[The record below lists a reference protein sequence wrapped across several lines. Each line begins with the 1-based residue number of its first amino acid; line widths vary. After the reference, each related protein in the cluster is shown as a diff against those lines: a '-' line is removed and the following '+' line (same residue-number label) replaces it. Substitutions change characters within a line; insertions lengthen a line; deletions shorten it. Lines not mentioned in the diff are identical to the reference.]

1 MIRSVLARLAWVGRT
16 ASIRQLLGSS
26 TCRTACYLVC
36 TRFSG
41 ERGDGEACADGDGF
55 STILRPFHANS
66 ITARGETTLFRKVLH
81 SIAASALLLALLPAL
96 AIAQT
101 TRAAQPEDPPPQVA
115 QLRQQFEGLTTQQI
129 EAQGYVPEGPC
140 VPSPSGVGAMGI
152 HAINQQLYQAQFPN
166 GNMDPANPNV
176 LLVGQSGKVIGL
188 EWEAADVGQGPI
200 KIFGQT
206 IELQSG
212 HPGIE
217 EPHYMLHIYF
227 KPDGKVL
234 FGTNDQTA
242 FDPELSCPPMSA
254 SATAS
259 GTSTA
264 AATATA
270 LTDTGGMSLMPALAA
285 FALALLLAGGLT
297 AAALVRRS

>member
-1 MIRSVLARLAWVGRT
+1 
-16 ASIRQLLGSS
+16 
-26 TCRTACYLVC
+26 
-36 TRFSG
+36 
-41 ERGDGEACADGDGF
+41 
-55 STILRPFHANS
+55 
-66 ITARGETTLFRKVLH
+66 
-81 SIAASALLLALLPAL
+81 
-96 AIAQT
+96 
-101 TRAAQPEDPPPQVA
+101 
-115 QLRQQFEGLTTQQI
+115 
-129 EAQGYVPEGPC
+129 
-140 VPSPSGVGAMGI
+140 MGI

-270 LTDTGGMSLMPALAA
+270 LADTGGMSLMPALAA

>member
-1 MIRSVLARLAWVGRT
+1 M
-16 ASIRQLLGSS
+16 
-26 TCRTACYLVC
+26 
-36 TRFSG
+36 
-41 ERGDGEACADGDGF
+41 
-55 STILRPFHANS
+55 
-66 ITARGETTLFRKVLH
+66 
-81 SIAASALLLALLPAL
+81 
-96 AIAQT
+96 
-101 TRAAQPEDPPPQVA
+101 
-115 QLRQQFEGLTTQQI
+115 
-129 EAQGYVPEGPC
+129 
-140 VPSPSGVGAMGI
+140 
-152 HAINQQLYQAQFPN
+152 
-166 GNMDPANPNV
+166 
-176 LLVGQSGKVIGL
+176 IGL

-264 AATATA
+264 TATATA